1 MKFTPKNRA
10 QRAAA
15 AGVIA
20 LAVLGVSSCSVV
32 NEQATVREY
41 SPSDGIVENVG
52 EIELRNILMVSNG
65 EGEPGRLLGTVI
77 NASANTADITL
88 ALGGGEVSWT
98 LQAGEKVVFE
108 DAPAAEVTLPNIDVI
123 PGTGLR
129 TDATVISLVSGTNAA
144 SSAAAE
150 ETLTAVLNIPVV
162 DGTQESYRSYL
173 PSAAPSASPSVS
185 PTDEALESGFATPEP
200 TESQ

>member
-1 MKFTPKNRA
+1 MRFTPKNRA

-32 NEQATVREY
+32 NEQATVRAY

-52 EIELRNILMVSNG
+52 EVELRNILVVSEGDG
-65 EGEPGRLLGTVI
+65 EAGRLLGTVV
-77 NASANTADITL
+77 NASPDAVNFSL
-88 ALGGGEVSWT
+88 ALGGTT
-98 LQAGEKVVFE
+98 LTWNIESGDKVVFE
-108 DAPAAEVTLPNIDVI
+108 DTPAPEVTVPNVDVL

-129 TDATVISLVSGTNAA
+129 ADASNGAETVQLNVP
-144 SSAAAE
+144 
-150 ETLTAVLNIPVV
+150 VL
-162 DGTQESYRSYL
+162 DGTIESYREYL
-173 PSAAPSASPSVS
+173 PTPSSTPLDVATMVPSDQA
-185 PTDEALESGFATPEP
+185 TDTEQETGADTGTATSEP

>member
-1 MKFTPKNRA
+1 MRFTPKNRA

-20 LAVLGVSSCSVV
+20 LAVLGVSSCSAV

-52 EIELRNILMVSNG
+52 EVELRNILVVSNG
-65 EGEPGRLLGTVI
+65 DGDAGRLLGTVV
-77 NASANTADITL
+77 NASPDNVDFSMAMGGTTL
-88 ALGGGEVSWT
+88 TWNIESGD
-98 LQAGEKVVFE
+98 KIIFE
-108 DAPAAEVTLPNIDVI
+108 DAEASDVTVPAVDTV

-129 TDATVISLVSGTNAA
+129 ADASNGTETVQ
-144 SSAAAE
+144 
-150 ETLTAVLNIPVV
+150 LNVPVV
-162 DGTQESYRSYL
+162 DGTLVDYRKYL
-173 PSAAPSASPSVS
+173 PTPS
-185 PTDEALESGFATPEP
+185 PTPMDVATMVPSDEATDVQQDTGVATPEP

>member
-1 MKFTPKNRA
+1 MRFTPKNRA

-20 LAVLGVSSCSVV
+20 LAVLGVSSCSAV

-52 EIELRNILMVSNG
+52 EVELRNSLVVSNG
-65 EGEPGRLLGTVI
+65 DGEAGRLLGTVV
-77 NASANTADITL
+77 NASPDAVDFSL
-88 ALGGGEVSWT
+88 ALGGTT
-98 LQAGEKVVFE
+98 LTWNIESGDKVVFE
-108 DAPAAEVTLPNIDVI
+108 DTPAPEVTVPNVGVL

-129 TDATVISLVSGTNAA
+129 ADASDGAETVQLNVP
-144 SSAAAE
+144 
-150 ETLTAVLNIPVV
+150 VL
-162 DGTQESYRSYL
+162 DGTIESYREYL
-173 PSAAPSASPSVS
+173 PTPSSTPLDVATMVPSDQA
-185 PTDEALESGFATPEP
+185 TDTEQETGADTGTATSEP

>member
-1 MKFTPKNRA
+1 MRFTPKNRA

-20 LAVLGVSSCSVV
+20 LAVLGVSSCSAV

-52 EIELRNILMVSNG
+52 EVELRNLLVVSNG
-65 EGEPGRLLGTVI
+65 DGEAGRLLGTVV
-77 NASANTADITL
+77 NASPENVEFSLAMGGTTL
-88 ALGGGEVSWT
+88 EWSIESGD
-98 LQAGEKVVFE
+98 KVIFE
-108 DAPAAEVTLPNIDVI
+108 DAQTDTVTVPNVDTL

-129 TDATVISLVSGTNAA
+129 ADASNGAETV
-144 SSAAAE
+144 E
-150 ETLTAVLNIPVV
+150 LNVPVV
-162 DGTQESYRSYL
+162 DGTLEDYREYL
-173 PSAAPSASPSVS
+173 PTPSPAPMDTATMVPSDQA
-185 PTDEALESGFATPEP
+185 TDVQQDTGVDTGTATTEP

>member
-1 MKFTPKNRA
+1 MRFTPKNRA

-20 LAVLGVSSCSVV
+20 LAVLGVSSCSAV

-52 EIELRNILMVSNG
+52 EVELRNLLVVSNG
-65 EGEPGRLLGTVI
+65 DGEAGRLLGTVV
-77 NASANTADITL
+77 NASPDNVDFSLAMGGTTL
-88 ALGGGEVSWT
+88 SWSIES
-98 LQAGEKVVFE
+98 GDKIIFE
-108 DAPAAEVTLPNIDVI
+108 DATASDVTVPNVDTL

-129 TDATVISLVSGTNAA
+129 ADASNGTETV
-144 SSAAAE
+144 E
-150 ETLTAVLNIPVV
+150 LNVPVV
-162 DGTQESYRSYL
+162 DGTLVDYREYL
-173 PSAAPSASPSVS
+173 PTPS
-185 PTDEALESGFATPEP
+185 PTPMEGATMVPSDEATDVQQDTGADTGTATSEP